1 MLLYLYIV
9 CFTDMHGIQMLL
21 KHFDTNKKY
30 IGSKKTTAVFNGKA
44 VSLLLHTDSGGQPLT
59 DDHVVNGW
67 KLKPKEDL
75 TVYSKMMVYNLTFC
89 CYSRIV
95 CLYFIV
101 CMFIHVS

>member
-1 MLLYLYIV
+1 
-9 CFTDMHGIQMLL
+9 MHGIQMLL

-59 DDHVVNGW
+59 DDHAVNGW

-75 TVYSKMMVYNLTFC
+75 TVYSKMMVYNLTFSLLLLLTYC
-89 CYSRIV
+89 MPLFHCVYVYSCVI
-95 CLYFIV
+95 I
-101 CMFIHVS
+101 I

>member
-1 MLLYLYIV
+1 
-9 CFTDMHGIQMLL
+9 MHGTQMLL

-30 IGSKKTTAVFNGKA
+30 IGSKKTTAVLTGKA

-75 TVYSKMMVYNLTFC
+75 TVYSKMMVYNLTFLLLLLPTHSIYVIMC
-89 CYSRIV
+89 VY
-95 CLYFIV
+95 
-101 CMFIHVS
+101 IHVIII